1 MEFCLYFCN
10 RKTNASMIQEVKT
23 RNFLSFKDEVRFNFE
38 ATNDRFAEDSQ
49 VVTINENTRLLRFAI
64 VYGYNASGKSNLL
77 TILDFL
83 SYFWSYKPKDID
95 SGTGVIPFKLDKES
109 ANKPSYFEI
118 VFFVRDTKYWYQLE
132 LDQHQVYLEKLSYY
146 KTTQPIMLFERTLKN
161 GQSDVQI
168 NSKAEKI
175 SATAKE
181 LISGNCLK
189 NTSFFVARNQVNVS
203 LPIIDAAKE
212 WMRNQLMEVVFP
224 NTRLTSYAQKKA
236 SENNDLIGY
245 IVKFLHEADFNI
257 TDISTNVISKQ
268 LTEEAVNFLTE
279 DNDGVDEESVKE
291 TERIKKEHT
300 IKQIQT
306 TFEHTVENDNGTEI
320 YQMDKK
326 FESTGTMRTFG
337 IEAAVYE
344 ALKRDAVLPI
354 DELETSLHPMLLEKI
369 LFEYLKTHSR
379 SQLIVTTHN
388 DGLLDLLDDLIRKDS
403 VWFTEKKK
411 SGVTELYKLT
421 DFRGINRLSSIRE
434 AYRNK
439 RFGATMG

>member
-1 MEFCLYFCN
+1 
-10 RKTNASMIQEVKT
+10 MIQEIKIK
-23 RNFLSFKDEVRFNFE
+23 NFLSFKDEVRFSFE
-38 ATNDRFAEDSQ
+38 ASIDKFAEDSQ
-49 VVTINENTRLLRFAI
+49 VVAINENTRLLRFAI

-77 TILDFL
+77 GVLDFL
-83 SYFWSYKPKDID
+83 SYFWSYKPKDLD
-95 SGTGVIPFKLDKES
+95 SKTGVVPFKLDRVS
-109 ANKPSYFEI
+109 AEEPSSFDM

-146 KTTQPIMLFERTLKN
+146 KTTQPIMLFERTLKD
-161 GQSDVQI
+161 GQSDVQF
-168 NSKAEKI
+168 NPKAEKI
-175 SATAKE
+175 SAAAKE
-181 LISGNCLK
+181 MITVNCLK

-212 WMRNQLMEVVFP
+212 WMRNQLMPVISP
-224 NTRLTSYAQKKA
+224 TRKLTSYVQKQA
-236 SENNDLIGY
+236 SENKELVSY
-245 IVKFLHEADFNI
+245 VVQFLHEADFNI
-257 TDISTNVISKQ
+257 TDISSNVVKK
-268 LTEEAVNFLTE
+268 EEAAE
-279 DNDGVDEESVKE
+279 
-291 TERIKKEHT
+291 
-300 IKQIQT
+300 QIQT
-306 TFEHTVENDNGTEI
+306 TFEHTVENDYGTEI

-326 FESTGTMRTFG
+326 HESTGTMRTFG

-344 ALKRDAVLPI
+344 ALKKEAVLPI

-369 LFEYLKTHSR
+369 LFEYLRTHSR
-379 SQLIVTTHN
+379 SQLVVTTHN

-411 SGVTELYKLT
+411 SGVTDLYKLT